1 MKTIKDLGMG
11 RFKSLA
17 VAAAACAFF
26 ASGSAQAA
34 FQNYT
39 GSTMNKQNTD
49 CCGFD
54 FSLLH
59 ALDYQYGPN
68 GGINSGVT
76 GSVQRNMA
84 QTPFLFQFDDNDSN
98 GLDQG
103 DTLKVLQNSISL
115 GNIAGRPVTLTLGT
129 PANASSTGNNL
140 LTVGA
145 FHTATPGGTPGSQ
158 WDSNEQF
165 QTTAT
170 GSSTGIPTNT
180 IGGQINFTISTT
192 GLSYSGVFNFDDV
205 MGYDGPNN
213 GILQEAN
220 GNIAVWLWGA
230 SVERICQFITGRC
243 RAVHLVTGM
252 VAGDNSFDIVEFAEE
267 LFDPNCT
274 PTASVGCGTHDYKK
288 QRIGIDLAFH
298 GGPGNNIPG
307 LPEPGTLAV
316 FGMGLLGMGIA
327 RRRKAKSLN

>member
-1 MKTIKDLGMG
+1 MKNKILGMG
-11 RFKSLA
+11 GLKSLA

-34 FQNYT
+34 FENYV
-39 GSTMNKQNTD
+39 GSTMNRQAGD

-59 ALDYQYGPN
+59 ALDYQYGSN
-68 GGINSGVT
+68 GGINNGVS
-76 GSVQRNMA
+76 GSVQRDLA
-84 QTPFLFQFDDNDSN
+84 QTPFAFRFNDSDSN
-98 GLDQG
+98 GLDVG
-103 DTLKVLQNSISL
+103 DTLEVLQNSISL

-129 PANASSTGNNL
+129 TGAADNI

-192 GLSYSGVFNFDDV
+192 GGLSYGGVFNFDDV

-220 GNIAVWLWGA
+220 GNIATWLWGA
-230 SVERICQFITGRC
+230 SVERICQWDTGLSPDGC
-243 RAVHLVTGM
+243 NGNTGM
-252 VAGDNSFDIVEFAEE
+252 VAGVNTDNIVEFAEE

-274 PTASVGCGTHDYKK
+274 PNAAVGCGTHNYKK

-298 GGPGNNIPG
+298 GGPIPGIPG
-307 LPEPGTLAV
+307 LPEPGTLVV
-316 FGMGLLGMGIA
+316 FGAGLLGMGIA
-327 RRRKAKSLN
+327 RRRKAKADK